1 MPSVFR
7 TLSAYNVWLTVRRS
21 STDAVTKEQAP
32 GRHTDIIIASSPTP
46 APLVGILSFKASA
59 LPRLICSTTSARVR
73 MAVNPT
79 FLPSSYHRDDTT
91 HNYLEQESESEDSTH
106 HTTAALSSATFLL
119 NPSHPM
125 FSTLYPGPLSPYSVH
140 TDSDSKA
147 KETQAHERKL
157 HGKYC

>member
-1 MPSVFR
+1 MLKMLPHQGP
-7 TLSAYNVWLTVRRS
+7 VWLPAHYLELGEEETALFCIQDTVCIQCMADCEEKQHRCSYKGTGSRQTCRHHHCIITYPS
-21 STDAVTKEQAP
+21 STCW
-32 GRHTDIIIASSPTP
+32 
-46 APLVGILSFKASA
+46 ILSFKASA
-59 LPRLICSTTSARVR
+59 LPLLICSTTSARVR

-125 FSTLYPGPLSPYSVH
+125 LQHTLPWA
-140 TDSDSKA
+140 T
-147 KETQAHERKL
+147 
-157 HGKYC
+157 